1 MSANNDIKQTI
12 NDLYEIQ
19 ILWDEY
25 LEKDEEYDNLETEKE
40 EAEEKVARKWVD
52 VGEKFD
58 KEARKKLPK
67 RATRPTGWSKVI
79 PTPVLIDWENPKKT
93 IIITAASRFI
103 SSYGILAVIVLLLG
117 YSIVGGILSL
127 IPFIGKILGFVVGLV
142 CLLLAMG
149 IFIACFA
156 NILYFNNDKNKE
168 NFSICL
174 ALGKMCKENENEEW
188 TSKFNG
194 GITDEAIENFY
205 KEFQKYDAAFL
216 SYVDDCKKKVGE
228 IVTDYGE
235 ERSATTLKYLKA
247 MQAKVDEIKPLLEEI
262 ENNTVLHTDYVPY
275 AARLARLIE
284 SGRADTLKEA
294 INLMLDDIRKDK
306 EEAERRDEARRQEE
320 ETRRHNMA
328 MQNIAEQEARDA
340 RAHNAAMEKAA
351 RDQAA
356 AAKAQAAAAQAAA
369 NDARIRAQQAE
380 KDRINQESRAKR
392 EASRRCNTCANA
404 GKCSMFG
411 MVNCAAFRPR

>member
-1 MSANNDIKQTI
+1 
-12 NDLYEIQ
+12 
-19 ILWDEY
+19 
-25 LEKDEEYDNLETEKE
+25 
-40 EAEEKVARKWVD
+40 
-52 VGEKFD
+52 
-58 KEARKKLPK
+58 
-67 RATRPTGWSKVI
+67 
-79 PTPVLIDWENPKKT
+79 
-93 IIITAASRFI
+93 
-103 SSYGILAVIVLLLG
+103 
-117 YSIVGGILSL
+117 
-127 IPFIGKILGFVVGLV
+127 
-142 CLLLAMG
+142 
-149 IFIACFA
+149 
-156 NILYFNNDKNKE
+156 
-168 NFSICL
+168 
-174 ALGKMCKENENEEW
+174 
-188 TSKFNG
+188 
-194 GITDEAIENFY
+194 
-205 KEFQKYDAAFL
+205 
-216 SYVDDCKKKVGE
+216 
-228 IVTDYGE
+228 
-235 ERSATTLKYLKA
+235 